1 MNWNISKT
9 TPYLNQICIDAQ
21 EENGSLTPI
30 AAVYGRKD
38 ASETIANAH
47 LICSGPDL
55 LKVCK
60 GTRNLLDDSLLKWK
74 ADHYLP
80 VASIDLFEEHLNKII
95 AVIEKAEGRANDE
108 TN

>member
-1 MNWNISKT
+1 MKWNISET
-9 TPYLNQICIDAQ
+9 GYYLNQISIDAH

-38 ASETIANAH
+38 APETIATAH

-60 GTRNLLDDSLLKWK
+60 GVRNLLDDSLLKWK
-74 ADHYLP
+74 TNHYLP
-80 VASIDLFEEHLNKII
+80 VASIDLFEKHLAEII
-95 AVIEKAEGRANDE
+95 TVIEKVEGRE
-108 TN
+108 S